1 MGDFILGLDLGQS
14 KDYTALAVL
23 EKHSSAQ
30 QPAVYH
36 LRHLERPQLGTTYPA
51 IVQRVAWLLAMPPL
65 AGGASLVVDA
75 TGVGAPV
82 VDLLRQ
88 AGLAL
93 TALTITAGDASTIG
107 GAAWRVPKR
116 ELVSNLQVLFQSGRL
131 KIAEGIPEAPAL
143 VRELLNFRAK
153 VSAAGA
159 DTYEAWREGDHD
171 DLVLAVAMAA
181 YYGEQ
186 GVNWLLC

>member
-14 KDYTALAVL
+14 KDYTAIGVL
-23 EKHSSAQ
+23 ERHTSSW
-30 QPAVYH
+30 QPTVYH

-51 IVQRVAWLLAMPPL
+51 IVQRVAWLLAVAPL
-65 AGGASLVVDA
+65 AGCTALVVDA

-82 VDLLRQ
+82 VDLLRDAQ
-88 AGLAL
+88 LSPI
-93 TALTITAGDASTIG
+93 ALTITAGDASMTHG
-107 GAAWRVPKR
+107 PAWRVPKR
-116 ELVSNLQVLFQSGRL
+116 ELVSNLQVLFQAGRL
-131 KIAEGIPEAPAL
+131 KIAEGIPEAQVL
-143 VRELLNFRAK
+143 VRELLAFRAK

-186 GVNWLLC
+186 SNTWLLW

>member
-1 MGDFILGLDLGQS
+1 MADFILGLDLGQA
-14 KDYTALAVL
+14 KDYTAIGVL
-23 EKHSSAQ
+23 ERHSNSWEPTA
-30 QPAVYH
+30 YH
-36 LRHLERPQLGTTYPA
+36 LRHLERPRLGTSYPA
-51 IVQRVAWLLAMPPL
+51 IVQRVAELLDAYPL
-65 AGGASLVVDA
+65 YGCTALVVDA

-88 AGLAL
+88 ADLSPI
-93 TALTITAGDASTIG
+93 ALTITAGDAAVTRGS
-107 GAAWRVPKR
+107 AWRVPKR

-131 KIAEGIPEAPAL
+131 KIAEAIPDAPVL
-143 VRELLNFRAK
+143 VRELLAFRAK

-159 DTYEAWREGDHD
+159 DSYEAWRDGDHD

-186 GVNWLLC
+186 GNTWLIL